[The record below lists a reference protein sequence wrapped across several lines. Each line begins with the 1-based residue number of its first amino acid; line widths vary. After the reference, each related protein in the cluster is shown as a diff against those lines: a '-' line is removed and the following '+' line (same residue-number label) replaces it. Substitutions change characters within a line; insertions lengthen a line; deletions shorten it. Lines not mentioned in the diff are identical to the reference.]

1 MLLGIQGVSE
11 EISEVKIDPIEAFN
25 EEKQHDKKEDLAPI
39 KRAALIFGNPIK
51 IDDTKDLSK
60 AHSEVHLIKEE
71 MEKKT
76 GDTPERALCNIC
88 YKYLANKRTL
98 KNHMLGHTTEKKASE
113 EFLCSICSK
122 SFGNK
127 YLLKYHVDRHN
138 GKETEKALCNLCSTW
153 TKYLSEHMRNM
164 HGENKH
170 VSCSNC
176 GSKYRISSIKKHQR
190 LCKYTEEEREARKAA
205 KARNCDKCGKVLC
218 NIFKLRKHMEICA
231 KLALKECQ
239 DNS

>member
-1 MLLGIQGVSE
+1 MYTHSG
-11 EISEVKIDPIEAFN
+11 
-25 EEKQHDKKEDLAPI
+25 EKPFGCEQCGYKCTKAGNLKKHIL
-39 KRAALIFGNPIK
+39 
-51 IDDTKDLSK
+51 T
-60 AHSEVHLIKEE
+60 HSGEKPFSCNKCSYKCTQAIHLKKH
-71 MEKKT
+71 MHTHSGEK
-76 GDTPERALCNIC
+76 PHRCNQC
-88 YKYLANKRTL
+88 GYNCTQAGTL
-98 KNHMLGHTTEKKASE
+98 KTHMLGHTTEKKPSE

-231 KLALKECQ
+231 KLALKECR